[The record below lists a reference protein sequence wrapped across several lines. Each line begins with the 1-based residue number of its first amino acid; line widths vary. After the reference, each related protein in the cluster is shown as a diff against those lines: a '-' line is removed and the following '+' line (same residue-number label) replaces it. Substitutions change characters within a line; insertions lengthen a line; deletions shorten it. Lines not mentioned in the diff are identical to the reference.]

1 MGGFAPHTPGKKV
14 QVQFQADCESQ
25 PAQCTP
31 LSFFSVL
38 PEKKDSAAPGGRK
51 KRALRAIDSSVF
63 DSLYARLPN
72 LGVNCIQ
79 VGNLLAPVSADGFA
93 YARAAACAGNG
104 DQVQPTVYA
113 LRGESK
119 EGPKPLF
126 VSFQLGKVK
135 GGRDALSKRAGGT
148 FVAKAGS
155 KLVCDQ
161 GRRLTRPDPPR
172 GA

>member
-51 KRALRAIDSSVF
+51 KRALRAINCSVF
-63 DSLYARLPN
+63 DTMYARLPD
-72 LGVNCIQ
+72 LGADCIQ
-79 VGNLLAPVSADGFA
+79 VGKLSAPVSADGFA
-93 YARAAACAGNG
+93 SARAAACTENG
-104 DQVQPTVYA
+104 DLVQSIVHA

-135 GGRDALSKRAGGT
+135 GGEEIEIFPSL
-148 FVAKAGS
+148 VAFLLQLFFGQTKKS
-155 KLVCDQ
+155 
-161 GRRLTRPDPPR
+161 
-172 GA
+172 